1 MKIEELE
8 HTVTDFVIVTIML
21 ILSKDLMRV
30 IRAIVSQIL
39 A

>member
-1 MKIEELE
+1 MKIEEID